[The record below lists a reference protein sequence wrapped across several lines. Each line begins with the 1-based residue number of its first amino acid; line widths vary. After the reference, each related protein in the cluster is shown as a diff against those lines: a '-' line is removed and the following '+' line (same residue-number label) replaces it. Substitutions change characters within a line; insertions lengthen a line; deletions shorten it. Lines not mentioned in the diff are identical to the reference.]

1 VTTRDDCLALD
12 RADPLAAKR
21 ALFVLPDGMIYLD
34 GNSLGPLPKSVA
46 SRLAE
51 TVTQQWGLTL
61 IKSWNEHGWFDLPRK
76 IGDRIAKLIGAPP
89 ASVVACDTISVN
101 LFKLLGAA
109 VALKPQRRVILSDSG
124 NFPTDLYMMQGLIR
138 LLDRDL
144 ELRLVAPE
152 EVEAAITADVAVVSL
167 TEVDYRTGRR
177 HDMKRLTAK
186 AHAAGALAIW
196 DLAHSAGAFPVDL
209 AGCKADFAV
218 GCTYKYLNGGPGAP
232 AFLYV
237 RPDLQDLIQ
246 SPLSGWWG
254 HDAPFAFDVN
264 YRPAPGITRQ
274 QCGTQAILAMAAL
287 DSALDVWND
296 VDLSELRRKSEELCE
311 LFIARVEGANAKH
324 GVRLAG
330 PRNMG
335 ERGSH
340 VSFHC
345 PEGYAVMQALIAHGV
360 IGDFREPD
368 IIRFGVTP
376 LYTRFVDIWDAA
388 AILTRILDQRQW
400 DDPRFKARKAVT

>member
-1 VTTRDDCLALD
+1 MTTRDECLARD
-12 RADPLAAKR
+12 RADPLAHKR
-21 ALFVLPDGMIYLD
+21 AVFALPDNIIYLD
-34 GNSLGPLPKSVA
+34 GNSLGALPRNVA
-46 SRLAE
+46 PRVADTIE
-51 TVTQQWGLTL
+51 RQWGSTL

-76 IGDRIAKLIGAPP
+76 IGDRIAGLIGAPP
-89 ASVVACDTISVN
+89 ASVVACDTISIN
-101 LFKLLGAA
+101 LYKLLGAA
-109 VALKPQRRVILSDSG
+109 IALRPGARVILSDTG

-138 LLDRDL
+138 MLDRDL
-144 ELRLVAPE
+144 ELRLVEPE
-152 EVEAAITADVAVVSL
+152 DVEAAITADVAVVSL

-186 AHAAGALAIW
+186 AHEAGALAIW

-209 AGCKADFAV
+209 SACKADFAV

-237 RPDLQDLIQ
+237 RPDLQDRIQ

-254 HDAPFAFDVN
+254 HEAPFAFDTD
-264 YRPAPGITRQ
+264 YRPASGIARQ

-287 DSALDVWND
+287 DSALDVWDD
-296 VDLSELRRKSEELCE
+296 VDLIELRRKSEALCMLLIE
-311 LFIARVEGANAKH
+311 RIETGNGKH
-324 GVRLAG
+324 GVKLAG
-330 PRNMG
+330 PRVME

-360 IGDFREPD
+360 IGDFRAPD
-368 IIRFGVTP
+368 IVRFGVTP

-388 AILTRILDQRQW
+388 AILTRILDERLW
-400 DDPRFKARKAVT
+400 DDPRFKSRKAVT

>member
-1 VTTRDDCLALD
+1 MTTREDCLSRD

-21 ALFVLPDGMIYLD
+21 ALFTLPENLIYLD
-34 GNSLGPLPKSVA
+34 GNSLGALPRNVA
-46 SRLAE
+46 KRVAE
-51 TVTQQWGLTL
+51 TIDRQWGATL
-61 IKSWNEHGWFDLPRK
+61 IKSWNEHDWFDLPRK
-76 IGDRIAKLIGAPP
+76 IGDRIAKLIGAPS

-101 LFKLLGAA
+101 LYKLLGAA
-109 VALKPQRRVILSDSG
+109 IHLRPDRRVILSDSG

-144 ELRLVAPE
+144 ELRLVDPE
-152 EVEAAITADVAVVSL
+152 HVDAAITEDVAVVSL

-177 HDMKRLTAK
+177 HDMKRLTEK
-186 AHAAGALAIW
+186 AHAAGALMIW
-196 DLAHSAGAFPVDL
+196 DLAHSAGALPVDL

-237 RPDLQDLIQ
+237 RPDLQDHIE

-254 HDAPFAFDVN
+254 HAAPFAFDTD
-264 YRPAPGITRQ
+264 YRPAQGIVRQ
-274 QCGTQAILAMAAL
+274 QCGTQAILAIAAL
-287 DSALDVWND
+287 DSALDVWDD
-296 VDLSELRRKSEELCE
+296 VDLAELRRKSEALCE
-311 LFIARVEGANAKH
+311 LFIAEVESRNAKH
-324 GVRLAG
+324 GVTLAG
-330 PRNMG
+330 PRDIR

-345 PEGYAVMQALIAHGV
+345 PEGYAVMQALIAQDV
-360 IGDFREPD
+360 IGDFRAPD
-368 IIRFGVTP
+368 IIRFGITP

-388 AILTRILDQRQW
+388 AILTRILDQRLW
-400 DDPRFKARKAVT
+400 DDPRFRARKAVT

>member
-1 VTTRDDCLALD
+1 MTTREDCLARD
-12 RADPLAAKR
+12 CADPLAGKR
-21 ALFVLPDGMIYLD
+21 ALFALPEKLIYLD
-34 GNSLGPLPKSVA
+34 GNSLGALPRNVA
-46 SRLAE
+46 ARVAATIE
-51 TVTQQWGLTL
+51 RQWGTSL
-61 IKSWNEHGWFDLPRK
+61 IKSWNEHDWFDLPRK
-76 IGDRIAKLIGAPP
+76 IGDRIARLIGAPP

-101 LFKLLGAA
+101 LYKLLGAA
-109 VALKPQRRVILSDSG
+109 IALKPDRRVILSDTG

-144 ELRLVAPE
+144 ELRLVEPE
-152 EVEAAITADVAVVSL
+152 DIEAAITEDVAVMSL

-177 HDMKRLTAK
+177 HDMKRLTAR

-209 AGCKADFAV
+209 AGCNADFAV

-237 RPDLQDLIQ
+237 RPDLRDRIE

-254 HDAPFAFDVN
+254 HEAPFAFDTD
-264 YRPAPGITRQ
+264 YRPAAGILRQ

-287 DSALDVWND
+287 DAALDVWDD
-296 VDLSELRRKSEELCE
+296 VDLNELRRKSEALCDV
-311 LFIARVEGANAKH
+311 FIAEVEKRNAKH
-324 GVRLAG
+324 SVRLAG
-330 PRNMG
+330 PCKMS

-345 PEGYAVMQALIAHGV
+345 PEGYAVMQALIAQGV
-360 IGDFREPD
+360 IGDFRSPD
-368 IIRFGVTP
+368 IIRFGITP

-388 AILTRILDQRQW
+388 AILTRILDQRLW